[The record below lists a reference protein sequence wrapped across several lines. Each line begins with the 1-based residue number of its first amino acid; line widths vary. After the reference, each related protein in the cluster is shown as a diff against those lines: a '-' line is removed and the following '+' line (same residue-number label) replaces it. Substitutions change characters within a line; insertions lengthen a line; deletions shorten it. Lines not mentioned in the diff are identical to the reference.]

1 MLALPFLACA
11 QQNPASPRI
20 EGLPA
25 IGDDLAHH
33 IMDRSM
39 CSGGNANINPA
50 AVLDSNLGRSDI
62 VNGQL
67 SNGGYGWWGGGTGIM
82 ADMNCSNNPPA
93 DIKAKIKS
101 NAAAIQCLNTS
112 GSAATC
118 GSGGNTVLMILG
130 YSTTQQWSVAN
141 CINCGNNWVPAS
153 GGTAVPDS
161 ESVVGTLNSA
171 GLATGV
177 IVQGSAVWGAGL
189 TSPIGMSSVPSYG
202 TLNNQLTYSS
212 YHYDIYDAVYYCAC
226 SSQPCNAGCA
236 TGNDY
241 SGSIFGATST
251 MPAQVQAIVLD
262 SDWYGYEYA
271 APCSSSG
278 GPCAPAYP
286 GNANY
291 DTFWVDLAYALVDY
305 QSAGSATARFVA
317 AAIRL
322 MKQAEYQNL
331 QLVGL
336 IDRSGAALWGT
347 QPSDARSVSAGAYN
361 HSYEYL
367 ASLAWAE
374 REVYMAWAYQYRT
387 STGAAG
393 KTSASLTESRSGT
406 SETVTSSVNW
416 PYPPRVGDFAFVW
429 GTGSDMDTPQPTWG
443 TANVASDGRTVTW
456 ASGIAGVSAA
466 DPLQGFDARLPNS
479 SSGTN
484 CSNEPVPFNC
494 RAYMDLWIG
503 SGVTLASPLN
513 CIGASVSSGSCAS
526 PSGDYR
532 QQQAMYL
539 SYSLGGSGTGRNF
552 SIPWAPGCV
561 ITSVSSNSFTCT
573 LPGNATSASGG
584 TVAFGRDGNVG
595 GLAYL
600 GVAIFPAWSEAFP
613 LNQSTLTASLPNYGF
628 NACSIFVGNKTQSG
642 GTTGAG
648 NHLTSIISGTDYAVS
663 TNTNASACR
672 TLQSQAGTP
681 GAWTTYSVW
690 AGSHT
695 YTGPKTQVVNSGP
708 PSVTVSTYHGDT
720 VLANTAATVR
730 VHMYRVTSSTNSTC
744 TSGSSNPFQGNNA
757 AGDNGG
763 ASVTDGTCTW
773 KDLGVWP
780 LADKPG
786 PWGDGEGQTTLAQV
800 AVDVLSGK
808 ATAMGNVLNTPA
820 DPWFVCEPWWSWVLA
835 SWGNGTS
842 CTPSS

>member
-1 MLALPFLACA
+1 
-11 QQNPASPRI
+11 
-20 EGLPA
+20 
-25 IGDDLAHH
+25 
-33 IMDRSM
+33 
-39 CSGGNANINPA
+39 
-50 AVLDSNLGRSDI
+50 
-62 VNGQL
+62 
-67 SNGGYGWWGGGTGIM
+67 
-82 ADMNCSNNPPA
+82 
-93 DIKAKIKS
+93 
-101 NAAAIQCLNTS
+101 
-112 GSAATC
+112 
-118 GSGGNTVLMILG
+118 
-130 YSTTQQWSVAN
+130 
-141 CINCGNNWVPAS
+141 VPAFA
-153 GGTAVPDS
+153 G
-161 ESVVGTLNSA
+161 NS
-171 GLATGV
+171 
-177 IVQGSAVWGAGL
+177 S
-189 TSPIGMSSVPSYG
+189 
-202 TLNNQLTYSS
+202 
-212 YHYDIYDAVYYCAC
+212 
-226 SSQPCNAGCA
+226 
-236 TGNDY
+236 
-241 SGSIFGATST
+241 
-251 MPAQVQAIVLD
+251 
-262 SDWYGYEYA
+262 
-271 APCSSSG
+271 
-278 GPCAPAYP
+278 
-286 GNANY
+286 Y
-291 DTFWVDLAYALVDY
+291 DTFWVDLAYALMDY

-336 IDRSGAALWGT
+336 IDRSGMALWGT

-374 REVYMAWAYQYRT
+374 REVYMAWAYQWRT
-387 STGAAG
+387 SQGPNG
-393 KTSASLTESRSGT
+393 NNSSATWSASRSGSAAT
-406 SETVTSSVNW
+406 YTCTGCKALTNFATT
-416 PYPPRVGDFAFVW
+416 GDFAYVW
-429 GTGSDMDTPQPTWG
+429 GTGSDLDTPQPTWG
-443 TANVASDGRTVTW
+443 TANIASDGRTVTW
-456 ASGIAGVSAA
+456 ASASTGTSTT
-466 DPLQGFDARLPNS
+466 DSLQGFDARLAGSGGTGCS
-479 SSGTN
+479 S
-484 CSNEPVPFNC
+484 EPVPWNC
-494 RAYMDLWIG
+494 RAYADIWSG
-503 SGVTLASPLN
+503 SGTGLASPLS

-539 SYSLGGSGTGRNF
+539 SYSVGGSGTGRNF

-628 NACSIFVGNKTQSG
+628 NACSIFVGNKTQTG
-642 GTTGAG
+642 GTLGAG

-663 TNTNASACR
+663 TNSNASACR
-672 TLQSQAGTP
+672 TLQSQVGTP
-681 GAWTTYSVW
+681 GAWTTYQVW
-690 AGSHT
+690 ASSHT

-763 ASVTDGTCTW
+763 GSITDNACTW
-773 KDLGVWP
+773 LDLGVWP

-808 ATAMGNVLNTPA
+808 ATAMGNVLNTPL

-835 SWGNGTS
+835 NWGNGTS
-842 CTPSS
+842 CTPSF